1 VSRRPVRRYRRS
13 PSLLLVLFLWYCGL
27 YGCIQRAHVEAAAEG
42 SADGSISEK
51 DFMIRAAAAHLAEL
65 DMARVGKIHSQNGA
79 VKNYAG
85 MILKDCQE
93 SLQDLTALMRKK
105 GIAPLGKLDDE
116 TKKDIDRMA
125 ALSGSEFDRE
135 FINMTVAG
143 HERSLELF
151 RSVSVTAH
159 DTDVQDY
166 IDGMIPILDKHLR
179 KAQELQSR
187 LFSGRAT
194 PD

>member
-1 VSRRPVRRYRRS
+1 
-13 PSLLLVLFLWYCGL
+13 LFLWHFGL
-27 YGCIQRAHVEAAAEG
+27 YGCIQRAHIEAAAE
-42 SADGSISEK
+42 SPPDGSISEK
-51 DFMIRAAAAHLAEL
+51 DFMTQAAAAHLAQL
-65 DMARVGKIHSQNGA
+65 DMARVGKMHSKNGA
-79 VKNYAG
+79 VNSYAG

-93 SLQDLTALMRKK
+93 SLQDLTRLMAQKD
-105 GIAPLGKLDDE
+105 IAPSKTLDDG
-116 TKKDIDRMA
+116 TKHDIDRMA

-135 FINMTVAG
+135 FINMMVAD
-143 HERSLELF
+143 HKRMLELF

-166 IDGMIPILDKHLR
+166 VDGMIPKLDKHLR

-187 LFSGRAT
+187 LFSGGAT